1 MSFYLRA
8 LRYGII
14 RLVSLPRFSLPILV
28 TLSLTLATVMT
39 AVAISSNV
47 LFQPLPDIKDE
58 HTLYNVTISKK
69 LNDKFTFPI
78 LGSDV
83 FLHLKAHYASQGQWA
98 YFKPS
103 AQSITVAEQ
112 TYAVTQFDAFQGTE
126 QILGTHLVFGE
137 NSQTSAS
144 IKERVWISETLWRQ
158 VFASDPGVV
167 GKQINLDTQYYL
179 IQGVLQ
185 DFTSNSY
192 GDKHGRQQIWRFDDL
207 TTPITKGMSD
217 PIQSN
222 DTLFL
227 FQSSLPVLDTEQII
241 TVVNQAI
248 AEDNFIK
255 KFPAPTTATIT
266 LYRDHLVG
274 KNKVMI
280 LLLLSA
286 FVGLLL
292 MACSNLINVF
302 IAHYQARH
310 KEFAI
315 SKSLGASKLKLI
327 SQIFIESAPLFISA
341 GGLGLL
347 GAAWIIKLLPIIFN
361 AEFPLL
367 HSISVNQ
374 ATYLF
379 ALVSLILMNVTF
391 SLLCFFHLPLKQLN
405 QALQGSGKGV
415 AKSGSSRLQK
425 GLFVAQLCIAST
437 LLVSLVM
444 ISHQSYQ
451 TLYPHLGYQLKNTLL
466 MTVKLKPDGAAQ
478 SSDELSS
485 EKSTKTQQLARELS
499 SHLQQNLPQLA
510 ILQGQGEPLGLTNI
524 FYFSKHPVT
533 QADLSYQSSQ
543 LTPDFLSAF
552 DIPLIAGRNISEQEW
567 QDKAKVML
575 INENLAQQ
583 LSPDQPIE
591 SLLNTEFEKAKII
604 GIVGNTFNLM
614 TRNKLQAIS
623 YQHLNYQTQQEI
635 KLLMQLPT
643 GEAFATQTLQQLAL
657 AFDPSIDQVEMRTL
671 NDHWLDSMADTRMLF
686 YFTNLLTLLTLA
698 LAAIGMAGLAT
709 SLTEQKRFE
718 LAIRMA
724 TGASRNQL
732 LRLVLRQASWLLFS
746 GLCAGV
752 IFATLVYTSLQPKI
766 TSLPAFDLMPMIM
779 IDLLLII
786 IVLVATL
793 WPAKRIINRAPMQ
806 ALREL

>member
-58 HTLYNVTISKK
+58 HTLYKVSTSKK

-78 LGSDV
+78 LGSNL

-112 TYAVTQFDAFQGTE
+112 HYAVTQFDAFQGTE
-126 QILGTHLVFGE
+126 QILGTRLVLGE
-137 NSQTSAS
+137 NSKASAS
-144 IKERVWISETLWRQ
+144 IKERVWISETLWHQ
-158 VFASDPGVV
+158 VFASDPEIV
-167 GKQINLDTQYYL
+167 GKQLNLDAQPYL

-207 TTPITKGMSD
+207 STPIATNMPDAIRNNETFFLLLS
-217 PIQSN
+217 
-222 DTLFL
+222 TL
-227 FQSSLPVLDTEQII
+227 PALDTNQLIE
-241 TVVNQAI
+241 VVNQGI
-248 AEDNFIK
+248 AEGDFIN
-255 KFPAPTTATIT
+255 KFPVPTTATIE
-266 LYRDHLVG
+266 LYRDNLVG

-292 MACSNLINVF
+292 MACCNLINVF
-302 IAHYQARH
+302 IAHYQGRH

-315 SKSLGASKLKLI
+315 SKSLGANKLKLI
-327 SQIFIESAPLFISA
+327 NQIFIESAPLFISA
-341 GGLGLL
+341 GVLGLL

-361 AEFPLL
+361 KELPLL

-374 ATYLF
+374 TTYLF
-379 ALVSLILMNVTF
+379 AIISLLLMNLVF
-391 SLLCFFHLPLKQLN
+391 SLLCFFHLPLKHLN

-425 GLFVAQLCIAST
+425 GLFVVQLCIAST
-437 LLVSLVM
+437 LLVSLAM

-466 MTVKLKPDGAAQ
+466 MTVKLKQDGAQQTSNELNSEELTRTSQLAQ
-478 SSDELSS
+478 ELSN
-485 EKSTKTQQLARELS
+485 
-499 SHLQQNLPQLA
+499 HLQQNLTQLE
-510 ILQGQGEPLGLTNI
+510 ILQGRGEPLGLTNI
-524 FYFSKHPVT
+524 FHFSKHPVT

-567 QDKAKVML
+567 KDKAKIML
-575 INENLAQQ
+575 INENLAQL

-591 SLLNTEFEKAKII
+591 SLLNTEFEKATII

-635 KLLMQLPT
+635 KLLMQLPA

-671 NDHWLDSMADTRMLF
+671 NEYWNAATADTRMLF

-732 LRLVLRQASWLLFS
+732 LRLVLAQASWLLFS
-746 GLCAGV
+746 GLCAGI

-766 TSLPAFDLMPMIM
+766 TSLPAFDLMPIIL

-786 IVLVATL
+786 IVLIATL

-806 ALREL
+806 ALRDL